1 MHLHCCRLCFNRP
14 VDRRGS
20 QRHTWTSRSR
30 SSATRCWARAP
41 RARST
46 SSPRPSMVGS
56 MRSRGCPC
64 PPKTS
69 SKRPSSRPSCTV
81 CSSATLSWDT
91 GTRGS
96 SGVVVATELC
106 IPARPGRPRA
116 VAGAPQSPPTT
127 AECHAWS
134 RSLLDALQAVHD
146 QRVIHRDLSPW
157 NVFVSRGPDGLRQLR
172 LGDFGMAAQLPD
184 GKQLSGLEQD
194 GCPPLDDSAL
204 GSPFSAPELGA
215 TEGCEYRT
223 APHAACHAPR
233 ACNHPASLILPSAG
247 ADALPRRRL
256 LGGPDVVR
264 HLGRVPRGDE
274 QGHGSGRSSG
284 RGGQVG
290 RGL

>member
-1 MHLHCCRLCFNRP
+1 MDFSLTLECDTLLGAGTSGKVYQLASSIDGRQYAVKRVPVSTEDELEKAKLEAKLHGLF
-14 VDRRGS
+14 
-20 QRHTWTSRSR
+20 QRDSIVGYRYSWVERS
-30 SSATRCWARAP
+30 
-41 RARST
+41 
-46 SSPRPSMVGS
+46 G
-56 MRSRGCPC
+56 G
-64 PPKTS
+64 
-69 SKRPSSRPSCTV
+69 
-81 CSSATLSWDT
+81 
-91 GTRGS
+91 GE
-96 SGVVVATELC
+96 TELC
-106 IPARPGRPRA
+106 ILLDRVDHELWQALLE
-116 VAGAPQSPPTT
+116 SPPTT

-134 RSLLDALQAVHD
+134 RNLLDALQAVHD

-247 ADALPRRRL
+247 AQTRCLSTSSRRA
-256 LGGPDVVR
+256 
-264 HLGRVPRGDE
+264 
-274 QGHGSGRSSG
+274 
-284 RGGQVG
+284 
-290 RGL
+290 